1 MFRLLAIIALGALIY
16 WGVSLQRSPYRTTLP
31 LEVADL
37 RPIQPQLAK
46 LPAAERELVLGYLQ
60 RSRGDVLPANLAD
73 PDEPFTARTF
83 AEAIKLQKDFLA
95 KDAIRVA
102 KQKEREAVREAAMEP
117 LRAALRLR
125 LVKREILPRSELQ
138 GVSLYASP
146 SRAKAAVHSENAS
159 QTLVSTYRLYN
170 NTNEA
175 SIESVKAN
183 VRIRKAGS
191 SRYDLSDLSSCYI
204 THNTPIPPGEGVEIR
219 CANLNRQASDADR
232 AYLDMPAD
240 DLVIDWEPK
249 QIRFSNGKELLAG
262 E

>member
-1 MFRLLAIIALGALIY
+1 VFRLILVIALGSLIY

-31 LEVADL
+31 MDTADL

-46 LPAAERELVLGYLQ
+46 LPSAERELVLGYLE
-60 RSRGDVLPANLAD
+60 RSRGDVLPASMAD
-73 PDEPFTARTF
+73 PDEPFTAHTF
-83 AEAIKLQKDFLA
+83 NEAIKLQKDFLA

-117 LRAALRLR
+117 LRAALRLS
-125 LVKREILPRSELQ
+125 LIKREIVPRSELQ
-138 GVSLYASP
+138 GIQFFSSP
-146 SRAKAAVHSENAS
+146 SRGKAAVRNGDAS

-175 SIESVKAN
+175 SIGAVKAN
-183 VRIRKAGS
+183 VRIRKVGS
-191 SRYDLSDLSSCYI
+191 SRYDLGDLSSCYI
-204 THNTPIPPGEGVEIR
+204 NHNTPIPPGEGVEIR

-232 AYLDMPAD
+232 AYLEMPAD
-240 DLVIDWEPK
+240 DLVIDWEPQ
-249 QIRFSNGKELLAG
+249 QIRFVNGKELLAG